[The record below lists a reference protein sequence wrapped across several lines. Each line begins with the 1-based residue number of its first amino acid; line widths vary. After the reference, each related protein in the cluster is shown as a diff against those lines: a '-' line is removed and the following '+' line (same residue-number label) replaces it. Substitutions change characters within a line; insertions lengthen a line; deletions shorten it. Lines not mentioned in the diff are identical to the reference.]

1 MLYRSY
7 LWYGRNK
14 YHLKPHNHNP
24 PKCPA
29 RAPSRSAAGQSAMSA
44 TATARRVRSAGRFA
58 VRNGAPD
65 GDGRNRRKRG
75 GKGAPWRSGL
85 PDRFTPAPISP
96 RRLWRSR
103 RTLCRTDNRRNRSP
117 SRSAAGRFA
126 IRNGAPDCD
135 GCNRAGDLSGNR
147 SPFRSRRTRCAVKSP
162 PDRFGHNRRKRDG
175 NRPPWRSDLP
185 DRFAPVPICRRVP
198 VSSAVC
204 PVAFRQSAAPPSA
217 MSRTGSDTVRAFPI
231 CRTGSRPS
239 RSRRA
244 ARGVPVRR
252 LWRSRRT
259 VRGSERCAGKQ
270 KRRAPIMERGAT
282 VRKVSGLF
290 LRGLLRGRGLRRNLR
305 GLLRRGG
312 FLRGLRR
319 NLRRRGF
326 LRRGFLLH
334 VRGFLFVSPP
344 VPSPHGDAQGGKLS
358 RPTGAGGLTKIL
370 TQSTGT
376 PRTSATHL

>member
-1 MLYRSY
+1 
-7 LWYGRNK
+7 
-14 YHLKPHNHNP
+14 
-24 PKCPA
+24 
-29 RAPSRSAAGQSAMSA
+29 MSA

-65 GDGRNRRKRG
+65 GDGRNRRKRD

-135 GCNRAGDLSGNR
+135 GCNRAGDLSGNH
-147 SPFRSRRTRCAVKSP
+147 SPCRSRRTRCAVQSP

-198 VSSAVC
+198 VPRAVR

-217 MSRTGSDTVRAFPI
+217 MSRTGSDTVRRPDLAGQSAMS
-231 CRTGSRPS
+231 RTG
-239 RSRRA
+239 
-244 ARGVPVRR
+244 
-252 LWRSRRT
+252 
-259 VRGSERCAGKQ
+259 KQ
-270 KRRAPIMERGAT
+270 AAT
-282 VRKVSGLF
+282 VRHVAISPDGLPWQRCGRSRSAGRVRVRPDLAAPPVVFLCAACGDLPDGSRFGTVRRKTKTPRPNYGTRRNGSQGVRLISSRTSSRTSSPWRFSSRASPQPSPPWVSSPWVSSSCSGF
-290 LRGLLRGRGLRRNLR
+290 PFRFPACTVPTRGRARR
-305 GLLRRGG
+305 
-312 FLRGLRR
+312 
-319 NLRRRGF
+319 
-326 LRRGFLLH
+326 
-334 VRGFLFVSPP
+334 
-344 VPSPHGDAQGGKLS
+344 
-358 RPTGAGGLTKIL
+358 
-370 TQSTGT
+370 
-376 PRTSATHL
+376 